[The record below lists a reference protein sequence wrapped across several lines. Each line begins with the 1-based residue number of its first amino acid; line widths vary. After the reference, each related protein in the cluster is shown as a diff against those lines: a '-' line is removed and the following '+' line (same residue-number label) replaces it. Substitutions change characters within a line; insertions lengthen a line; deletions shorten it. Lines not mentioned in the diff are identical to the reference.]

1 LNAAILLALL
11 VYAFRQAA
19 LKRAGTGDAQD
30 EATLAGL
37 ERGDEGGV

>member
-1 LNAAILLALL
+1 MLA
-11 VYAFRQAA
+11 YALRQAV
-19 LKRAGTGDAQD
+19 LRKVSDEETPG